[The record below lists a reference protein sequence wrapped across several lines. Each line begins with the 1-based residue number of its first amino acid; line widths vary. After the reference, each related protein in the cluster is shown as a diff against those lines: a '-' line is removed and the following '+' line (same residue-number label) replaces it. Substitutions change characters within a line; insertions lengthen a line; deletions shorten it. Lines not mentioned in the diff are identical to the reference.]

1 MFFSGLNL
9 SPDVIRNAIAS
20 TQPVAA
26 TRVPAASVGI
36 GGQTTQPVAPSPVP
50 AAQTYPDWG
59 AYAKKYPEV
68 VAEYNR
74 TKPSMSLGTFAIQHY
89 NKTGK
94 AKGYEVPTT
103 KPYTPP
109 VVTYSDTTTSYLKQL
124 DDYIA
129 GLGTPEYGG
138 YRRDDPLL
146 ATYKSSPNYM
156 GLITPSVQRSEADM
170 LPYIGKPVAE
180 NTLYYFNTRTNQGD
194 LSAPADV
201 WVRSNTPLVLYD
213 ANKKEVVYAGTGVQ
227 AGQQIAKL
235 SDQMSKTEGKKA
247 NWVIFQ
253 GEPGTTDPS
262 KFTPV
267 AYDTKDKGVLGQ
279 IADFALPIIGAIA
292 LPGLG
297 ILGGTVGAAAGSAA
311 GSALSG
317 ALQGE
322 ALNDI
327 LKKAAISGAATL
339 AGGELLKGIGST
351 PVSSSVSGGLDAATQ
366 AAVSAGLESAPITV
380 VGSPLAGVASSAISG
395 LTGSQLSNALSGIAE
410 ATKPQIPS
418 VIETAVQPPAPAPA
432 PTPIP
437 PVEAPPI
444 VVTGQ
449 ITPRIEDAVGAIVG
463 GAGIGELTR
472 LGYSQAEIDAAI
484 KEAQSRQDT
493 VTATKPPSA
502 IPIVPGIFSSGP
514 PPTMSNQEIADK
526 VLADQEKG
534 GLSTLEKIRLGLLGA
549 DLISGLFKP
558 GADNSTYTDKSGPL
572 SYTPLNRQ
580 QAVPNF
586 DVFTYGQ
593 DLPSAQ
599 RGEFLFFPPAGVQ
612 TTQPVANTTVPASQ
626 KLAKGGEVEDGDM
639 HDDMVKHLMAYRSGG
654 GHMGPGKVK
663 GIGSGQEDLIPA
675 WLSDGEYVWSAQD
688 VADLGDGSTDEG
700 VRRLDKMREM
710 VRKQA
715 GRKNVKKI
723 AKPQKGIESMLKAV
737 GGRV

>member
-1 MFFSGLNL
+1 M
-9 SPDVIRNAIAS
+9 
-20 TQPVAA
+20 AA
-26 TRVPAASVGI
+26 GPI
-36 GGQTTQPVAPSPVP
+36 GSAYLYSQEQARQTTQPVTATTVPAYDGIAIPDGVDALQWVNEQWMKNPFSPV
-50 AAQTYPDWG
+50 
-59 AYAKKYPEV
+59 
-68 VAEYNR
+68 
-74 TKPSMSLGTFAIQHY
+74 
-89 NKTGK
+89 
-94 AKGYEVPTT
+94 
-103 KPYTPP
+103 
-109 VVTYSDTTTSYLKQL
+109 
-124 DDYIA
+124 
-129 GLGTPEYGG
+129 
-138 YRRDDPLL
+138 
-146 ATYKSSPNYM
+146 
-156 GLITPSVQRSEADM
+156 
-170 LPYIGKPVAE
+170 
-180 NTLYYFNTRTNQGD
+180 FNTRLDYNTYDPATAEYMRGLNDYATSLGVTDYNVLNLYPGVEKIRPSQNAQIRVLPEYD
-194 LSAPADV
+194 LVKPEPASLPMGMSLPPLTYSPSEYADRLRGAVTAKTPYEQMVEYTLGVPINYGLTGKDV
-201 WVRSNTPLVLYD
+201 NPYQTFSVRYN
-213 ANKKEVVYAGTGVQ
+213 
-227 AGQQIAKL
+227 
-235 SDQMSKTEGKKA
+235 
-247 NWVIFQ
+247 
-253 GEPGTTDPS
+253 
-262 KFTPV
+262 TPV
-267 AYDTKDKGVLGQ
+267 ALVDQSGKVLASGVGIEAAKRIADQAYDLSRSKKTYTLATGDPNTGQWKPVVIDAPNKSALGQ
-279 IADFALPIIGAIA
+279 FASFALPVIGGMVAGP
-292 LPGLG
+292 L
-297 ILGGTVGAAAGSAA
+297 GAAAGSAA
-311 GSALSG
+311 SG
-317 ALQGE
+317 VVQGQGIG
-322 ALNDI
+322 DI
-327 LKKAAISGAATL
+327 LKNAAIAGVTAA
-339 AGGELLKGIGST
+339 GVGELFQATGLDKAIGSI
-351 PVSSSVSGGLDAATQ
+351 GGQTASTGVDAATQ
-366 AAVSAGLESAPITV
+366 AAIQAGLEAAPITV
-380 VGSPLAGVASSAISG
+380 VGSQLAPVVSGAVSG
-395 LTGSQLSNALSGIAE
+395 LTSAQLSNALSGIAD
-410 ATKPQIPS
+410 ATKPQLPS
-418 VIETAVQPPAPAPA
+418 VIETAVQA
-432 PTPIP
+432 PTP
-437 PVEAPPI
+437 VAETPI

-449 ITPRIEDAVGAIVG
+449 ITPRIENAVGAIIG
-463 GAGIGELTR
+463 GAGLGDLTR
-472 LGYSQAEIDAAI
+472 LGYSQAEIDTAI

-526 VLADQEKG
+526 VLADQKKG

-639 HDDMVKHLMAYRSGG
+639 NDDMVKHLMAYRSGG
-654 GHMGPGKVK
+654 GHRGPGKVK